1 MIAHFSTFIVGI
13 IFFVT
18 GIVKALSSQLFIMHT
33 FRYGLLPAKI
43 MSRIAIAFIGLE
55 SALGVAL
62 ILYEFPEWL
71 VASSII
77 LLLCLSA
84 LTIWSTSS
92 NRTDECGCYG
102 GLVVLSPK
110 QSILLNL
117 GYILLLGIAWRYP
130 IKDHHTETWQ
140 WTLVLFV
147 LVFTSILGWQSRHRP
162 IVDFNRLKT
171 GNPWKSRWLKGSFHD
186 LQKGS
191 HFVVFL
197 SPGCGGCHKWVPF
210 LNIMNTQKDLPQVT
224 GIMSLSDE
232 EIEEFKTEQR
242 VRFPVVSMDKL
253 LFRYMVD
260 AFPTAILIEDGII
273 SSKWIGQIPEEFV
286 NRIKQYYEKALLAK
300 TQPNGFIKP
309 PEESIPLKLSKT
321 TISPAHHYLQIDDF
335 LSTDEWSRLLDY
347 TLTQQSAFTPSTTST
362 NESDYRQSMIL
373 HSLPEFSELMVKRI
387 LSIIPNLHRELELDP
402 FIVSQ
407 VETELTAHNDGNYYK
422 IHNDNGSWETT
433 NRELTYVYY
442 FYREPKPF
450 SGGELVIYETK
461 TENNSYVKGDSFKI
475 IEPRNNS
482 VIVFPSRY
490 LHEVLPVR
498 CPSQS
503 FADSRFTVNGW
514 IRRSLFN

>member
-1 MIAHFSTFIVGI
+1 MTYFSTFIVGAVLLI
-13 IFFVT
+13 T
-18 GIVKALSSQLFIMHT
+18 GVVKALSSEQFLLHNY
-33 FRYGLLPAKI
+33 RYGLLPLQTILPA
-43 MSRIAIAFIGLE
+43 AIAFIGLE

-62 ILYEFPEWL
+62 IFYEFPQWL
-71 VASSII
+71 IPGSII
-77 LLLCLSA
+77 LLLILSA
-84 LTIWSTSS
+84 LNFWSTSS
-92 NRTDECGCYG
+92 GRTEDCGCYG
-102 GLVVLSPK
+102 GLLIVTAK
-110 QSILLNL
+110 QSLLLNL

-140 WTLVLFV
+140 WIVALIVLAS
-147 LVFTSILGWQSRHRP
+147 TSTMGWLSRNKP
-162 IVDFNRLKT
+162 LVDFSRLKT
-171 GNPWKSRWLKGSFHD
+171 GNRWKRRWLKNSPHD
-186 LQKGS
+186 LQQGS
-191 HFVVFL
+191 HFVVFF
-197 SPGCGGCHKWVPF
+197 SKNCPYCKKWIPL
-210 LNIMNTQKDLPQVT
+210 LNITNTQKDLPQLT

-253 LFRYMVD
+253 LFGYMVD

-273 SSKWIGQIPEEFV
+273 SSKWEGQIPEEFLD
-286 NRIKQYYEKALLAK
+286 RIKQYYEKALSAK

-335 LSTDEWSRLLDY
+335 LSTEEWSRLLDY

-362 NESDYRQSMIL
+362 NESDYRESMIL
-373 HSLPEFSELMVKRI
+373 DSLPEFSELMVKRI
-387 LSIIPNLHRELELDP
+387 LSIIPNLQRELELEP

-450 SGGELVIYETK
+450 SGGELVIYDTK

-482 VIVFPSRY
+482 LIVFPSRY
-490 LHEVLPVR
+490 LHEILPVR

-503 FADSRFTVNGW
+503 FADSRFTINGW